1 MPRKSPPRQ
10 FNSGRLVEALAASE
24 LAWSFL
30 SVRGYTGAFGDAA
43 GYRRELATARGL
55 LKEGRLAPV
64 DQPAAGAVI
73 TGRAARRQGG

>member
-1 MPRKSPPRQ
+1 MPKKSPRR

-30 SVRGYTGAFGDAA
+30 SVRGYTGAFGNVAE
-43 GYRRELATARGL
+43 YRRELAAARGL

-64 DQPAAGAVI
+64 DQAPAAIA
-73 TGRAARRQGG
+73 GRAARRKGG